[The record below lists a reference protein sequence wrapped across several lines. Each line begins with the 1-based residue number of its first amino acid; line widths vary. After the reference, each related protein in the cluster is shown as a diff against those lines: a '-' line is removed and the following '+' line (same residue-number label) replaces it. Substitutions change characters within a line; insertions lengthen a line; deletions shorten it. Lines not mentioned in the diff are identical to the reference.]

1 MPIANTE
8 INSSV
13 VMLANNRYRDEIMT
27 FAAPGTMPAGT
38 LLSRTAAGKMVPYVK
53 GGEGP
58 LGVPVAVT
66 GYELTAAATGDV
78 PFRAIVA
85 GELRKNYLIIAADG
99 DDSNIDNSVLDA
111 LRNYGLVAL
120 DVHEMG
126 G

>member
-53 GGEGP
+53 GGEGA
-58 LGVPVAVT
+58 LAVPVAVL
-66 GYELTAAATGDV
+66 GYELTATVAGDV

-111 LRNYGLVAL
+111 LRNYSLVAL